1 MKLLFVNLG
10 LEGKQILE
18 ATDEVVIEE
27 TEEEQNRQLGWGR
40 EGRQDSL
47 AWSRPSSCRTG
58 ECLVP
63 SH

>member
-1 MKLLFVNLG
+1 MLFVNLG

-47 AWSRPSSCRTG
+47 AWSRSSNCRTG
-58 ECLVP
+58 ECSV
-63 SH
+63 

>member
-47 AWSRPSSCRTG
+47 ARRHPGRGRRAAGQAS
-58 ECLVP
+58 V
-63 SH
+63 